1 MALLSLLEVS
11 KTYEHKDILK
21 NISFSI
27 QEGERIAVVG
37 KNGSGKST
45 LLKIVMGGLDI
56 DSGER
61 VTNGNLQ
68 IAYLPQIPHF
78 TRGIN
83 VEQAIEESLDE
94 LKKAHTRLEQI
105 NLELQN
111 SQDKKLLD
119 EYSLLSAYIDRH
131 NAWDLNARVEEVIHH
146 FELEDLR
153 SRAVESLSGGEQ
165 KRVAL
170 SQILFKQCDL
180 LLLDEPT
187 NHLDVEMVEFLEQK
201 LLSLKCSL
209 LFISHDRYFIENLA
223 TRVVE
228 VDNAKLTSFDGG
240 YSSYL
245 SKKEEMLRAL
255 SKEHEVLIKH
265 LKSEEE
271 WLRRGVKAR
280 LKRNEGRKKRIFE
293 MREKAKSNPS
303 LINKMRLELE
313 RERKAF
319 NQDEGRNNKKMLFEA
334 HKLSKKLG
342 NKVLFEDLDLRI
354 LQRDKIAIVGKNG
367 SGKSSLLKVLLGE
380 SGYDSGELKKGEVR
394 IGYFDQHR
402 AMLDESKDILETFCP
417 NGGDRVQVRDKNMH
431 VYGYLKNF
439 LFPKEFLTQKISQL
453 SGGEKNRVALALLF
467 TKEYDCLILDEPT
480 NDLDINTIN
489 ILEEYLQSFNGCILF
504 VSHDRYFVDKIAQKL
519 LVFEGGGR
527 VVERYE
533 SYSEYLEDKK
543 ELLEYALIEKEL
555 AKEQKE
561 KKSKAPTKLSYKDQR
576 VLESLPSEI
585 EELEMMIKRLE
596 SELSDPKI
604 YEQKGIVSIAS
615 ELEECK
621 KLHEEKLE
629 QYFEL
634 MEKSEKLK
642 RQMFLGGCNVKF

>member
-1 MALLSLLEVS
+1 MALLSLLEIS
-11 KTYEHKDILK
+11 KNYEYKTILHQ
-21 NISFSI
+21 ISLSI
-27 QEGERIAVVG
+27 KEGERIAIVG

-45 LLKIVMGGLDI
+45 LLKLICAECEQ

-61 VTNGNLQ
+61 VVEGNTL
-68 IAYLPQIPHF
+68 ISYLPQIPHF
-78 TRGIN
+78 PSHLT
-83 VEQAIEESLDE
+83 VYEAIELSLDE
-94 LKKAHTRLEQI
+94 LKKAHLRLESI
-105 NLELQN
+105 NTLLQKN
-111 SQDKKLLD
+111 PQDKILLD
-119 EYSLLSAYIDRH
+119 EYAQLSAYIDGQ
-131 NAWDLNARVEEVIHH
+131 NAWDLQARVNEVIEH
-146 FELEDLR
+146 FGLQDLVKR
-153 SRAVESLSGGEQ
+153 DVHSLSGGEQ

-170 SQILFKQCDL
+170 SMILFKQCDI

-201 LLSLKCSL
+201 LLALKCSL
-209 LFISHDRYFIENLA
+209 VFISHDRYFIENLA
-223 TRVVE
+223 TRVIEVE
-228 VDNAKLTSFDGG
+228 NAKLTSFEGG

-245 SKKEEMLRAL
+245 HKKEELLKAM
-255 SKEHEVLIKH
+255 SKEHEVLLKL

-303 LINKMRLELE
+303 IINKMRLELE

-319 NQDEGRNNKKMLFEA
+319 NQEEGKNNKKMLFEA
-334 HKLSKKLG
+334 HHISKSLGDKKL
-342 NKVLFEDLDLRI
+342 FCDLSFRI
-354 LQRDKIAIVGKNG
+354 LQKDKIAIVGKNG

-380 SGYDSGELKKGEVR
+380 SKCDCGELKRGEIR

-402 AMLDESKDILETFCP
+402 AILDDSKDLLETFCP
-417 NGGDRVQVRDKNMH
+417 NGGDRVDVRGKNMH

-489 ILEEYLQSFNGCILF
+489 ILEEYLNSFEGCILF

-519 LVFEGGGR
+519 LVFEGEGR

-533 SYSEYLEDKK
+533 SYSELLEEKK
-543 ELLEYALIEKEL
+543 ELLEYEIIEKEL
-555 AKEQKE
+555 QRDHKE
-561 KKSKAPTKLSYKDQR
+561 KRSKAQTKLSYKDQR
-576 VLESLPSEI
+576 ALESLPSEI
-585 EELEMMIKRLE
+585 EGLEAMIARLE
-596 SELSDPKI
+596 GELSDPKV

-615 ELEECK
+615 ELEECRRELEAK
-621 KLHEEKLE
+621 ME

-634 MEKSEKLK
+634 LQKSEELK
-642 RQMFLGGCNVKF
+642 ELG

>member
-1 MALLSLLEVS
+1 MALLSLLEAS
-11 KTYEHKDILK
+11 KAYEHKDILK
-21 NISFSI
+21 NISLSI
-27 QEGERIAVVG
+27 QESERIAVVG

-45 LLKIVMGGLDI
+45 LLKIVMGSEEL

-61 VTNGNLQ
+61 IINGGLQ
-68 IAYLPQIPHF
+68 IAYLPQIPSF
-78 TRGIN
+78 PRGMS
-83 VEQAIEESLDE
+83 VEGAIEESLDE
-94 LKKAHTRLEQI
+94 LKKTHIRLEGI
-105 NLELQN
+105 NIELQKGE
-111 SQDKKLLD
+111 DKRLLD
-119 EYSLLSAYIDRH
+119 EYATLSAYIDRH
-131 NAWDLNARVEEVIHH
+131 NAWDLNARVEEVITH

-153 SRAVESLSGGEQ
+153 HRIIDTLSGGEQ

-228 VDNAKLTSFDGG
+228 VDNAKLLSFEGG

-245 SKKEEMLRAL
+245 AKKEEMLRAL
-255 SKEHEVLIKH
+255 SKEHEVLLKL

-280 LKRNEGRKKRIFE
+280 LKRNEGRKKRVFE
-293 MREKAKSNPS
+293 MREKAKANPS
-303 LINKMRLELE
+303 IINKMKLELE

-319 NQDEGRNNKKMLFEA
+319 NQEEGRNNKKMLFEA
-334 HKLSKKLG
+334 HNLCKKLG
-342 NKVLFEDLDLRI
+342 DKVLFQDLNLRI

-380 SGYDSGELKKGEVR
+380 SRYDSGELKRGEVR

-489 ILEEYLQSFNGCILF
+489 ILEEYLQSFEGCILF

-519 LVFEGGGR
+519 LVFEGEGR

-543 ELLEYALIEKEL
+543 ELLEYALIEKEI

-561 KKSKAPTKLSYKDQR
+561 KKNKIPTKLSYKDQR
-576 VLESLPSEI
+576 ALELLPQEI
-585 EELEMMIKRLE
+585 EELEMRIKRLE

-604 YEQKGIVSIAS
+604 YEQKGIVSIAG

-621 KLHEEKLE
+621 ANYEAKLE

-634 MEKSEKLK
+634 MERSESI
-642 RQMFLGGCNVKF
+642 V

>member
-1 MALLSLLEVS
+1 MALLSLLEAS
-11 KTYEHKDILK
+11 KAYEHKDILK
-21 NISFSI
+21 NISLSI

-45 LLKIVMGGLDI
+45 LLKIVMGSEEL

-61 VTNGNLQ
+61 IINGGLQ
-68 IAYLPQIPHF
+68 IAYLPQIPSF
-78 TRGIN
+78 LRGMS
-83 VEQAIEESLDE
+83 VEGAIEESLDE
-94 LKKAHTRLEQI
+94 LKKAHTRLESI
-105 NLELQN
+105 NLELQKGE
-111 SQDKKLLD
+111 DKRLLD
-119 EYSLLSAYIDRH
+119 EYATLSAYIDRH
-131 NAWDLNARVEEVIHH
+131 NAWDLNARVEEVITH

-153 SRAVESLSGGEQ
+153 HRIIDTLSGGEQ

-228 VDNAKLTSFDGG
+228 VDNTKLLSFDGG

-245 SKKEEMLRAL
+245 AKKEEMLRAL
-255 SKEHEVLIKH
+255 SKEHEVLLKL

-280 LKRNEGRKKRIFE
+280 LKRNEGRKKRVFE
-293 MREKAKSNPS
+293 MREKAKANPS
-303 LINKMRLELE
+303 IINKMKLELE

-319 NQDEGRNNKKMLFEA
+319 NQEEGRNNKKMLFEA
-334 HKLSKKLG
+334 HNLCKKLG
-342 NKVLFEDLDLRI
+342 DKVLFQDLNLRI

-380 SGYDSGELKKGEVR
+380 SRYDSGDLKRGEVR

-489 ILEEYLQSFNGCILF
+489 ILEEYLQSFEGCILF

-543 ELLEYALIEKEL
+543 ELLEYVLIEKEI

-576 VLESLPSEI
+576 ALELLPQEI
-585 EELEMMIKRLE
+585 EGLEMKIKRLE

-604 YEQKGIVSIAS
+604 YEQKGIVSIAG

-621 KLHEEKLE
+621 VSYEAKLE

-634 MEKSEKLK
+634 MERSES
-642 RQMFLGGCNVKF
+642 LG

>member
-1 MALLSLLEVS
+1 MALFSLLEVS

-78 TRGIN
+78 TRGIS

-94 LKKAHTRLEQI
+94 LKKVHTRLEQV
-105 NLELQN
+105 NLELQT

-131 NAWDLNARVEEVIHH
+131 NAWDLNARVEEVITH

-228 VDNAKLTSFDGG
+228 VDNAKLTSFEGG

-467 TKEYDCLILDEPT
+467 TKECDCLILDEST

-576 VLESLPSEI
+576 ALESLPSEI
-585 EELEMMIKRLE
+585 EGLELMIKRLE

-604 YEQKGIVSIAS
+604 YEQKGIISIAN
-615 ELEECK
+615 ELEECN
-621 KLHEEKLE
+621 KLYEEKLE

-634 MEKSEKLK
+634 MEKSENMGIS
-642 RQMFLGGCNVKF
+642 Q

>member
-78 TRGIN
+78 TRGIS

-94 LKKAHTRLEQI
+94 LKKVHTRLEQV

-131 NAWDLNARVEEVIHH
+131 NAWDLNARVEEVITH

-228 VDNAKLTSFDGG
+228 VDNAKLTSFEGG

-576 VLESLPSEI
+576 ALESLPSEI
-585 EELEMMIKRLE
+585 EELEKMIKRLE

-604 YEQKGIVSIAS
+604 YEQKGIISIAN

-621 KLHEEKLE
+621 KLYEEKLE

-634 MEKSEKLK
+634 MEKSESMGAS
-642 RQMFLGGCNVKF
+642 Q

>member
-1 MALLSLLEVS
+1 MTLLSLLEVS

-78 TRGIN
+78 TRGIS

-94 LKKAHTRLEQI
+94 LKRVHTRLEQI

-131 NAWDLNARVEEVIHH
+131 NAWDLNARVEEVITH

-228 VDNAKLTSFDGG
+228 VDNAKLTSFEGG

-354 LQRDKIAIVGKNG
+354 LQRDKVAIVGKNG

-576 VLESLPSEI
+576 ALESLPSEI
-585 EELEMMIKRLE
+585 EGLEKMIKRLE

-604 YEQKGIVSIAS
+604 YEQKGIISIAN

-621 KLHEEKLE
+621 KLYEEKLE

-634 MEKSEKLK
+634 MEKSENMGIS
-642 RQMFLGGCNVKF
+642 Q

>member
-1 MALLSLLEVS
+1 MALLSLLEAS
-11 KTYEHKDILK
+11 KAYEHKDILK
-21 NISFSI
+21 NISLSI

-45 LLKIVMGGLDI
+45 LLKIVMGSEEL

-61 VTNGNLQ
+61 IINGGLQ
-68 IAYLPQIPHF
+68 IAYLPQIPSF
-78 TRGIN
+78 PRGMS
-83 VEQAIEESLDE
+83 VEGAIEESLDE
-94 LKKAHTRLEQI
+94 LKKAHTRLESI
-105 NLELQN
+105 NLELQKGE
-111 SQDKKLLD
+111 DKRLLD
-119 EYSLLSAYIDRH
+119 EYATLSAYIDRH
-131 NAWDLNARVEEVIHH
+131 NAWDLNARVEEVITH

-153 SRAVESLSGGEQ
+153 HRIIDTLSGGEQ

-228 VDNAKLTSFDGG
+228 VDNTKLLSFEGG

-245 SKKEEMLRAL
+245 AKKEEMLRAL
-255 SKEHEVLIKH
+255 SKEHEVLLKL

-280 LKRNEGRKKRIFE
+280 LKRNEGRKKRVFE
-293 MREKAKSNPS
+293 MREKAKANPS
-303 LINKMRLELE
+303 IINKMKLELE

-319 NQDEGRNNKKMLFEA
+319 NQEEGRNNKKMLFEA
-334 HKLSKKLG
+334 HNLCKKLG
-342 NKVLFEDLDLRI
+342 DKVLFQDLDLRI

-380 SGYDSGELKKGEVR
+380 SRYDSGELKRGEVR

-489 ILEEYLQSFNGCILF
+489 ILEEYLQSFEGCILF

-533 SYSEYLEDKK
+533 SYSEYLEEKK
-543 ELLEYALIEKEL
+543 ELLEYTLIEKEI

-576 VLESLPSEI
+576 ALELLPQEI
-585 EELEMMIKRLE
+585 EELEIRIKRLE

-604 YEQKGIVSIAS
+604 YEQKGIVSIAG

-621 KLHEEKLE
+621 ANYEAKLE

-634 MEKSEKLK
+634 MERSES
-642 RQMFLGGCNVKF
+642 LG

>member
-78 TRGIN
+78 TRGIS

-94 LKKAHTRLEQI
+94 LKKVHTRLEQV
-105 NLELQN
+105 NLELQT

-131 NAWDLNARVEEVIHH
+131 NAWDLNARVEEVITH

-228 VDNAKLTSFDGG
+228 VDNAKLTSFEGG

-402 AMLDESKDILETFCP
+402 AMLDENKDILETFCP

-489 ILEEYLQSFNGCILF
+489 ILEEYLRSFNGCILF

-576 VLESLPSEI
+576 ALESLPSEI
-585 EELEMMIKRLE
+585 EGLEKMIKRLE

-604 YEQKGIVSIAS
+604 YEQKGIISIAN

-621 KLHEEKLE
+621 KLYEEKLE

-634 MEKSEKLK
+634 MEKSESMGIS
-642 RQMFLGGCNVKF
+642 Q

>member
-78 TRGIN
+78 TRGIS

-94 LKKAHTRLEQI
+94 LKKAHTRLEQV

-131 NAWDLNARVEEVIHH
+131 NAWDLNARVEEVITH

-228 VDNAKLTSFDGG
+228 VDNAKLTSFEGG

-354 LQRDKIAIVGKNG
+354 LQRDKIAIAGKNG

-576 VLESLPSEI
+576 ALESLPSEI
-585 EELEMMIKRLE
+585 EGLEMMIKRLE

-604 YEQKGIVSIAS
+604 YEQKGIISIAN

-621 KLHEEKLE
+621 KLYEEKLE

-634 MEKSEKLK
+634 MEKSESMGVS
-642 RQMFLGGCNVKF
+642 Q

>member
-68 IAYLPQIPHF
+68 IAYLPQIPCF
-78 TRGIN
+78 TRGIS

-94 LKKAHTRLEQI
+94 LKKVHTRLEQV

-131 NAWDLNARVEEVIHH
+131 NAWDLNARVEEVITH

-228 VDNAKLTSFDGG
+228 VDNAKLTSFEGG

-576 VLESLPSEI
+576 ALESLPSEI
-585 EELEMMIKRLE
+585 EELEVMIKRLE

-604 YEQKGIVSIAS
+604 YEQKGIIGIAN

-621 KLHEEKLE
+621 KLYEEKLE

-634 MEKSEKLK
+634 MEKSESMGIS
-642 RQMFLGGCNVKF
+642 Q

>member
-11 KTYEHKDILK
+11 KTYEHKHILHQ
-21 NISFSI
+21 ISLSI
-27 QEGERIAVVG
+27 KEGERIAIVG
-37 KNGSGKST
+37 KNGSGKSA
-45 LLKIVMGGLDI
+45 LLKLICGECEQ

-61 VTNGNLQ
+61 VIEGNT
-68 IAYLPQIPHF
+68 IISYLPQIPYF
-78 TRGIN
+78 PRNLT
-83 VEQAIEESLDE
+83 VYEAIELSLDE
-94 LKKAHTRLEQI
+94 LKNAHSRIEEINHLLEK
-105 NLELQN
+105 
-111 SQDKKLLD
+111 SPQDKKLLD
-119 EYSLLSAYIDRH
+119 EYAMLSAYIDKH
-131 NAWDLNARVEEVIHH
+131 NAWDLQARVNEVIEH
-146 FELEDLR
+146 FGLEDLV
-153 SRAVESLSGGEQ
+153 SRDVHSLSGGEQ

-170 SQILFKQCDL
+170 STILFKQCDI

-201 LLSLKCSL
+201 LLALKCSL
-209 LFISHDRYFIENLA
+209 VFISHDRYFIENLA

-228 VDNAKLTSFDGG
+228 VENGKLISFDGG

-245 SKKEEMLRAL
+245 SKKEELLRAL
-255 SKEHEVLIKH
+255 SKEHEVLIKL

-280 LKRNEGRKKRIFE
+280 LKRNEGRKKRIME

-303 LINKMRLELE
+303 IINKMRLELE

-319 NQDEGRNNKKMLFEA
+319 NQEEGRNNKKMLFEA
-334 HKLSKKLG
+334 HQISKTLGHKKL
-342 NKVLFEDLDLRI
+342 FCDLSFRI
-354 LQRDKIAIVGKNG
+354 LQKDKIAIVGKNG

-380 SGYDSGELKKGEVR
+380 SKCDSGELKRGEIR

-402 AMLDESKDILETFCP
+402 AMLDESKDLLETFCP
-417 NGGDRVQVRDKNMH
+417 NGGDRVDVRGKNMH

-489 ILEEYLQSFNGCILF
+489 ILEEYLNSFEGCILF

-519 LVFEGGGR
+519 FVFEGEGR

-533 SYSEYLEDKK
+533 SYSELLEEKK
-543 ELLEYALIEKEL
+543 ELLEYSLIEKE
-555 AKEQKE
+555 AQKEQKE
-561 KKSKAPTKLSYKDQR
+561 KKNKVQTKLSYKDQR
-576 VLESLPSEI
+576 ALESLPSEI
-585 EELEMMIKRLE
+585 EGLEAMIVRLE
-596 SELSDPKI
+596 GELSDPKV
-604 YEQKGIVSIAS
+604 YEQKGIVSIAN

-621 KLHEEKLE
+621 KELEIKME

-634 MEKSEKLK
+634 LQKSEELK
-642 RQMFLGGCNVKF
+642 EF

>member
-1 MALLSLLEVS
+1 MALLSLFEIT

-21 NISFSI
+21 NISLSI

-45 LLKIVMGGLDI
+45 LLKLITGSEEAE
-56 DSGER
+56 SGER

-68 IAYLPQIPHF
+68 IAYLPQIPSF
-78 TRGIN
+78 PRGMS
-83 VEQAIEESLDE
+83 VEGAIEESLDE
-94 LKKAHTRLEQI
+94 LKRVHTRLESV
-105 NLELQN
+105 NLELQK
-111 SQDKKLLD
+111 SQDKRLLD
-119 EYSLLSAYIDRH
+119 EYATLSAYIDRH
-131 NAWDLNARVEEVIHH
+131 NAWDLDARVEEVIEH

-153 SRAVESLSGGEQ
+153 HRIIDTLSGGEQ

-228 VDNAKLTSFDGG
+228 VDNAKLLSFEGG

-245 SKKEEMLRAL
+245 AKKEEMLRAL
-255 SKEHEVLIKH
+255 SKEHEVLLKL

-271 WLRRGVKAR
+271 WLRRGVRAR

-293 MREKAKSNPS
+293 MREKAKANPS
-303 LINKMRLELE
+303 IINKMKLELE

-319 NQDEGRNNKKMLFEA
+319 NQEESRNNKKMLFEA

-342 NKVLFEDLDLRI
+342 DKVLFKDLDLRI

-380 SGYDSGELKKGEVR
+380 SGYDSGELKRGEVR

-402 AMLDESKDILETFCP
+402 AMLDESKDLLETFCP

-431 VYGYLKNF
+431 VYGYLKKF

-489 ILEEYLQSFNGCILF
+489 ILEEYLQSFEGCILF

-519 LVFEGGGR
+519 LVFEGEGK

-543 ELLEYALIEKEL
+543 ELLEYALIEKEV
-555 AKEQKE
+555 AREQKE
-561 KKSKAPTKLSYKDQR
+561 KKSKSPTKLSYKDQR
-576 VLESLPSEI
+576 ALELLPQEI
-585 EELEMMIKRLE
+585 EGLEAMIKRLE
-596 SELSDPKI
+596 LELSDPKI
-604 YEQKGIVSIAS
+604 YEQKGIVSIAN
-615 ELEECK
+615 ELEEYK
-621 KLHEEKLE
+621 MEHETKLE

-634 MEKSEKLK
+634 MERSEN
-642 RQMFLGGCNVKF
+642 LG

>member
-1 MALLSLLEVS
+1 MALLSLLEAS
-11 KTYEHKDILK
+11 KAYEHKDILK
-21 NISFSI
+21 NISLSI
-27 QEGERIAVVG
+27 QESERIAVVG

-45 LLKIVMGGLDI
+45 LLKIVMGSEEL

-61 VTNGNLQ
+61 IINGGLQ
-68 IAYLPQIPHF
+68 IAYLPQIPSF
-78 TRGIN
+78 PRGMS
-83 VEQAIEESLDE
+83 VEGAIEESLDE
-94 LKKAHTRLEQI
+94 LKKAHTRLESI
-105 NLELQN
+105 NLELQKGE
-111 SQDKKLLD
+111 DKRLLD
-119 EYSLLSAYIDRH
+119 EYATLSAYIDRH
-131 NAWDLNARVEEVIHH
+131 NAWDLNARVEEVITH

-153 SRAVESLSGGEQ
+153 HRIIDTLSGGEQ

-228 VDNAKLTSFDGG
+228 VDNTKLLSFDGG

-245 SKKEEMLRAL
+245 AKKEEMLRAL
-255 SKEHEVLIKH
+255 SKEHEVLLKL

-280 LKRNEGRKKRIFE
+280 LKRNEGRKKRVFE
-293 MREKAKSNPS
+293 MREKAKANPS
-303 LINKMRLELE
+303 IINKMKLELE
-313 RERKAF
+313 REKKAF
-319 NQDEGRNNKKMLFEA
+319 NQEEGRNNKKMLFEA
-334 HKLSKKLG
+334 HNLCKKLG
-342 NKVLFEDLDLRI
+342 DKVLFQDLNLRI

-380 SGYDSGELKKGEVR
+380 SRYDSGELKRGEVR

-489 ILEEYLQSFNGCILF
+489 ILEEYLQSFEGCILF

-543 ELLEYALIEKEL
+543 ELLEYALIEKEI

-576 VLESLPSEI
+576 ALELLPQEI
-585 EELEMMIKRLE
+585 EELEMRIKKLE

-604 YEQKGIVSIAS
+604 YEQKGIVSIAG

-621 KLHEEKLE
+621 TNYEAKLE

-634 MEKSEKLK
+634 MERSES
-642 RQMFLGGCNVKF
+642 LG

>member
-11 KTYEHKDILK
+11 KTYEHKHILHQ
-21 NISFSI
+21 ISLSI
-27 QEGERIAVVG
+27 KEGERIAIVG

-45 LLKIVMGGLDI
+45 LLKLICGECEQ

-61 VTNGNLQ
+61 VIEGNT
-68 IAYLPQIPHF
+68 IISYLPQIPYF
-78 TRGIN
+78 PRNLT
-83 VEQAIEESLDE
+83 VYEAIELSLDE
-94 LKKAHTRLEQI
+94 LKNAHSRIEEINHLLEK
-105 NLELQN
+105 
-111 SQDKKLLD
+111 SPQDKKLLD
-119 EYSLLSAYIDRH
+119 EYVMLSAYIDKH
-131 NAWDLNARVEEVIHH
+131 NAWDLQARVNEVIEH
-146 FELEDLR
+146 FGLEDLV
-153 SRAVESLSGGEQ
+153 SRDVHSLSGGEQ

-170 SQILFKQCDL
+170 STILFKQCDI

-201 LLSLKCSL
+201 LLALKCSL
-209 LFISHDRYFIENLA
+209 VFISHDRYFIENLA

-228 VDNAKLTSFDGG
+228 VENGKLISFDGG

-245 SKKEEMLRAL
+245 SKKEELLRAL
-255 SKEHEVLIKH
+255 SKEHEVLIKL

-280 LKRNEGRKKRIFE
+280 LKRNEGRKKRIME

-303 LINKMRLELE
+303 IINKMRLELE

-319 NQDEGRNNKKMLFEA
+319 NQEEGRNNKKMLFEA
-334 HKLSKKLG
+334 HQISKTLGHKKL
-342 NKVLFEDLDLRI
+342 FCDLSFRI
-354 LQRDKIAIVGKNG
+354 LQKDKIAIVGKNG

-380 SGYDSGELKKGEVR
+380 SKCDSGELKRGEIR

-402 AMLDESKDILETFCP
+402 AMLDESKDLLETFCP
-417 NGGDRVQVRDKNMH
+417 NGGDRVDVRGKNMH

-489 ILEEYLQSFNGCILF
+489 ILEEYLNSFEGCILF

-519 LVFEGGGR
+519 FVFEGEGR

-533 SYSEYLEDKK
+533 SYSELLEEKK
-543 ELLEYALIEKEL
+543 ELLEYSLIEKE
-555 AKEQKE
+555 AQKEQKE
-561 KKSKAPTKLSYKDQR
+561 KKNKVQTKLSYKDQR
-576 VLESLPSEI
+576 ALENLPSEI
-585 EELEMMIKRLE
+585 EGLETMIARLE
-596 SELSDPKI
+596 GELSDPKV
-604 YEQKGIVSIAS
+604 YEQKGIVSIAN

-621 KLHEEKLE
+621 KELEIKME

-634 MEKSEKLK
+634 LQKSEELK
-642 RQMFLGGCNVKF
+642 EF